1 MSCFK
6 KIKNIIYYVPETVA
20 DNINTAGPKAR
31 EDIDSILKSCGLEPL
46 LPIEYGLLSYKNNRF
61 RIDYWRFLFSLCNIK
76 NRWIVLQ
83 YPVYSGRIEKKII
96 DRLIHNNHLI
106 FFIHDLEYLRFKNTK
121 SRLQYEIDLLNKA
134 SIIVSHN
141 SYMTKRLQQDGVTV
155 PILEL
160 QLFDYLLST
169 PVPGHSYK
177 FGRQIAYAGNLGI
190 IALKNAFL
198 LNETIQ
204 DLPVDFLLYGPGFD
218 KNLLKWSNIK
228 YSGSYSPTEIPHK
241 LEGSFGL
248 IWDGNSVT
256 TCDGQAGE
264 YMRYNN
270 PHKLSLYIVAGL
282 PVIVWKESAI
292 AKFVRTFNI
301 GITVDSLADI
311 SEEIQKTGV
320 EEYNQMLHNI
330 QDLQMKISSGFFTKN
345 VLQAIDDIITEQYD
359 H

>member
-6 KIKNIIYYVPETVA
+6 RMKNKICYVPETVA
-20 DNINTAGPKAR
+20 DRINTAGPKAR
-31 EDIDSILKSCGLEPL
+31 EDIDSVLKSCGLEPL

-61 RIDYWRFLFSLCNIK
+61 RIDYWRVLFSLCNIK
-76 NRWIVLQ
+76 KRWIVLQ

-96 DRLIHNNHLI
+96 ERLIHNNHLI
-106 FFIHDLEYLRFKNTK
+106 FFVHDLEYLRFKNTK
-121 SRLQYEIDLLNKA
+121 SYLQHEINLLNKA

-141 SYMTKRLQQDGVTV
+141 SCMTKRLQQDGVTV
-155 PILEL
+155 PIIEL

-169 PVPGHSYK
+169 PVPKHSYK
-177 FGRQIAYAGNLGI
+177 FGRQIAFAGNLGKSDF
-190 IALKNAFL
+190 LKNA
-198 LNETIQ
+198 TIQ
-204 DLPVDFLLYGPGFD
+204 NLNVEFLLYGLGFD
-218 KNLLKWSNIK
+218 KNSIKWTNIN
-228 YSGSYSPTEIPHK
+228 YSGSYSPGEIPYK

-292 AKFVRTFNI
+292 AKFVRTYNI
-301 GITVDSLADI
+301 GIAVDSLEDI
-311 SEEIQKTGV
+311 SKEIQKTGV
-320 EEYNQMLHNI
+320 KEYNLMLHNI
-330 QDLQMKISSGFFTKN
+330 QDLQMKISSGFFTKSA
-345 VLQAIDDIITEQYD
+345 LRAIDDIITERCD
-359 H
+359 N